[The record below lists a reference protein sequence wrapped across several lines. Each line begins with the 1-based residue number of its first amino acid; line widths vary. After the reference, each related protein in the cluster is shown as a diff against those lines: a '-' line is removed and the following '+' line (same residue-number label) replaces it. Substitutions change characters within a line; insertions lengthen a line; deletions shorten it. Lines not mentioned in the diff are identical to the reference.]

1 MRRGIRKKMLDKFL
15 ESDEALNKGVE
26 GMREFLGRFD
36 GKRTIDSISDD
47 EIKEYIREQMS
58 KVRGLF

>member
-1 MRRGIRKKMLDKFL
+1 MLDKFL